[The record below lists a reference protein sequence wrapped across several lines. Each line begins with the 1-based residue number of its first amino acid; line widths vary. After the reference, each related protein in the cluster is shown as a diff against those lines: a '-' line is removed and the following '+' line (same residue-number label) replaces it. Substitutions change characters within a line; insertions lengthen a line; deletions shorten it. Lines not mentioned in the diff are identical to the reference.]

1 MSKNPGTVP
10 FKQPEHGKTG
20 NSSAKNK
27 GTVSFKQQ
35 PGRTPAGG
43 TTTKKNPTMSKSD
56 MKTTPMTGNSKA
68 KNPGKVGFTQPSKGG
83 SAKMPKASGENV
95 NAGAKVK
102 SAKNVAPKFKST
114 DALRKHYKSKYGKA

>member
-1 MSKNPGTVP
+1 MSKNPGTVT

-20 NSSAKNK
+20 NSTAKNK
-27 GTVSFKQQ
+27 GKVDFKQQ

-43 TTTKKNPTMSKSD
+43 KTTKKNPTESPSD
-56 MKTTPMTGNSKA
+56 MKTTPMTANSKS

-83 SAKMPKASGENV
+83 SAKMPKASGVQV

-102 SAKNVAPKFKST
+102 GAKNVAPKIKSI
-114 DALRKHYKSKYGKA
+114 AGLKAYAKKKHGI